1 MYYRFIQTP
10 LGPMLAAGE
19 GTFLRYLEFANEK
32 KEGGTLKDLKK
43 QFQLEDLTEA
53 DQPFD
58 SVARQLQ
65 GYFEG
70 RVKQFDLRLAPF
82 GTEFQRSVWNRLR
95 GIAYGETRTY
105 GQIAAS
111 LGEPSKARAVGAAVG
126 RNPIAIIIPCHR
138 VVGHDGGLTGYG
150 GGLDRKAKLL
160 ALEEENTGPGF

>member
-1 MYYRFIQTP
+1 MYYQFIQTP
-10 LGPMLAAGE
+10 LGPMLAAGDR
-19 GTFLRYLEFANEK
+19 TSLRYLEFAHEK
-32 KEGGTLKDLKK
+32 KEGGTLKDLEK
-43 QFQLEDLTEA
+43 QFQLEDLKEA
-53 DQPFD
+53 GYPFD
-58 SVARQLQ
+58 ALFRQLQ

-70 RVKQFDLRLAPF
+70 RVKQFDLRLAPL
-82 GTEFQRSVWNRLR
+82 GTDFQRSVWNQLR
-95 GIAYGETRTY
+95 TIAYGETRTY

-160 ALEEENTGPGF
+160 ELEQARK